1 VYNKWLDMYKSKL
14 KTLDEAAAM
23 IKDGEDVYCA
33 LGGGQPFGMFEA
45 IGQRIRRGELAEVS
59 LFAGNVI
66 IPTAL
71 TDPDIKE
78 RVHFDTPF
86 VGPYT
91 RQGNKEGFY
100 TYSPIKLS
108 DMDSI
113 SAQGLRKGDVYILR
127 VAPMDKHGFFS
138 TGINVDYGWG
148 MAKTNPE
155 RRMLI
160 LEVNQHMPRTYG
172 TNHIHI
178 TEADIVA
185 ENHVLMPYVP
195 DLPLTDVEIS
205 IGQHIADMVPDG
217 ATIQL
222 GIGGIPNAVGKF
234 LHDKRDLGVHSE
246 MLTSCMLEL
255 YKAGVI
261 TSAKKTFMPYKW
273 IGSFA
278 WGNQEL
284 YDFINE
290 NPMIE
295 MHTCGF
301 VNNPYI
307 IAKNDKMI
315 SVNSTLQLD
324 LTGQCAS
331 EAIGSYQF
339 SGVGGQADFVQGAW
353 LSKGGK
359 SFIATPST
367 VQDKNGQLISKIVT
381 SLDYGSFVSTP
392 RTETHWVVTEYG
404 AVLVKGQ
411 SIKKRAESLISIAHP
426 DFRDQLRFEAKK
438 LGFFS

>member
-1 VYNKWLDMYKSKL
+1 MYNKWLDMYKSKL

-23 IKDGEDVYCA
+23 IKDEEEVYCA

-45 IGQRIRRGELAEVS
+45 IGQRIRRGDLGKVS
-59 LFAGNVI
+59 LFAGNVVI
-66 IPTAL
+66 QTAL
-71 TDPDIKE
+71 TEPDIQD
-78 RVHFDTPF
+78 RVNFDTPF
-86 VGPYT
+86 VGPFT
-91 RQGNKEGFY
+91 RKGNREGFY

-113 SAQGLRKGDVYILR
+113 SARGLRKGDVYILR
-127 VAPMDKHGFFS
+127 VSPMDKHGFFS

-148 MAKTNPE
+148 MAKANPE
-155 RRMLI
+155 RRLLI
-160 LEVNQHMPRTYG
+160 LEVNEHMPRTYG

-185 ENHVLMPYVP
+185 EHHVLMPYVP
-195 DLPLTDVEIS
+195 DLPLTDIEIR
-205 IGQHIADMVPDG
+205 IGQNIADMVPDG

-234 LHDKRDLGVHSE
+234 LRDKRDLGVHSE

-261 TSAKKTFMPYKW
+261 TSTRKTFMPYKW
-273 IGSFA
+273 VGSFA

-284 YDFINE
+284 YDFIHE

-307 IAKNDKMI
+307 IAKNDNMI
-315 SVNSTLQLD
+315 SVNSTLQID

-367 VQDKNGQLISKIVT
+367 VQGKDGQLISKIVP

-404 AVLVKGQ
+404 AVLIKGQ
-411 SIKKRAESLISIAHP
+411 SIKKRTESLISIAHP

-438 LGFFS
+438 MGFLS

>member
-1 VYNKWLDMYKSKL
+1 MYSKWLDQYKSKL

-23 IKDGEDVYCA
+23 IKDGEEVYCA

-45 IGQRIRRGELAEVS
+45 IGQRIKRGELARVA

-66 IPTAL
+66 VQTAL
-71 TDPDIKE
+71 TAPEIQD
-78 RVHFDTPF
+78 RVNFDTPF

-91 RQGNKEGFY
+91 REGTKAGFY

-108 DMDSI
+108 DMDTV
-113 SAQGLRKGDVYILR
+113 SARGLRRGDVYILR
-127 VAPMDKHGFFS
+127 VSPMDRHGFFS

-155 RRMLI
+155 RRLLI
-160 LEVNQHMPRTYG
+160 VEVNEHMPRTYG
-172 TNHIHI
+172 ANHIHI
-178 TEADIVA
+178 TEADVVV
-185 ENHVLMPYVP
+185 EHHVPMPYVP
-195 DLPLTDVEIS
+195 DLPLTEVEIS
-205 IGQHIADMVPDG
+205 IGQHIAEMVPDG

-234 LHDKRDLGVHSE
+234 LKDKRDLGVHSE
-246 MLTSCMLEL
+246 MLTNCMLEL
-255 YKAGVI
+255 YNEGVI
-261 TSAKKTFMPYKW
+261 TCTRKTFMPYKW

-278 WGNQEL
+278 WGSQEL
-284 YDFINE
+284 YDFMNE

-307 IAKNDKMI
+307 IAKNDNMI
-315 SVNSTLQLD
+315 SVNSTLQID

-331 EAIGSYQF
+331 EAIGPYQF

-367 VQDKNGQLISKIVT
+367 TRGKDGKLISKIVPL
-381 SLDYGSFVSTP
+381 LDYGSFVSTP

-411 SIKKRAESLISIAHP
+411 SIKKRTESLISIAHP
-426 DFRDQLRFEAKK
+426 DFRDWLRFEAKK
-438 LGFFS
+438 LGFLS

>member
-1 VYNKWLDMYKSKL
+1 MYSKWLDLYKSKL
-14 KTLDEAAAM
+14 KTLDEAAAR
-23 IKDGEDVYCA
+23 IKEGEEVYCA
-33 LGGGQPFGMFEA
+33 LGGGQPVGMFEA
-45 IGQRIRRGELAEVS
+45 IGQRIKRGELARVA
-59 LFAGNVI
+59 LFAGNVVVQ
-66 IPTAL
+66 TAL
-71 TDPDIKE
+71 TDPEIQD
-78 RVHFDTPF
+78 RVNFDTPF

-91 RQGNKEGFY
+91 REGTKAGFY

-108 DMDSI
+108 DMDTV
-113 SAQGLRKGDVYILR
+113 SARGLRRGDVYILR
-127 VAPMDKHGFFS
+127 VSPMDRHGFFS

-155 RRMLI
+155 KRLLI
-160 LEVNQHMPRTYG
+160 VEVNEYMPRTYG

-178 TEADIVA
+178 TEADVVV
-185 ENHVLMPYVP
+185 EHHVPMPYIP

-205 IGQHIADMVPDG
+205 IGRHIAEMVPDG

-234 LHDKRDLGVHSE
+234 LMDKRDLGVHSE
-246 MLTSCMLEL
+246 MLTNCMLDL

-261 TSAKKTFMPYKW
+261 TCAKKTFMPYKW
-273 IGSFA
+273 VGSFA
-278 WGNQEL
+278 WGSQEL
-284 YDFINE
+284 YDFIHE

-307 IAKNDKMI
+307 IAKNDNMI
-315 SVNSTLQLD
+315 SVNSTLQID

-331 EAIGSYQF
+331 EAIGPYQY

-367 VQDKNGQLISKIVT
+367 TRGKDGKLISKIVPL
-381 SLDYGSFVSTP
+381 LDYGSFVSTP

-426 DFRDQLRFEAKK
+426 DFRDWLRFEAKK
-438 LGFFS
+438 LGFLS

>member
-1 VYNKWLDMYKSKL
+1 VYSKWLDLYKTKQ

-23 IKDGEDVYCA
+23 IKDGEEVYCA

-45 IGQRIRRGELAEVS
+45 IGRRIKRGELDRVA
-59 LFAGNVI
+59 LFAGNVVVQ
-66 IPTAL
+66 TAL
-71 TDPDIKE
+71 TAPEIQD
-78 RVHFDTPF
+78 RVNFDTPF

-91 RQGNKEGFY
+91 REGTRAGFY

-108 DMDSI
+108 DMDTI
-113 SAQGLRKGDVYILR
+113 SSRGLRRGDVYILR
-127 VAPMDKHGFFS
+127 VCPMDRHGFFS

-155 RRMLI
+155 RRLLI
-160 LEVNQHMPRTYG
+160 LEVNEHMPRTYG

-178 TEADIVA
+178 TEADVVV

-205 IGQHIADMVPDG
+205 IGRHIAEMVPDG

-234 LHDKRDLGVHSE
+234 LKDKRDLGVHSE
-246 MLTSCMLEL
+246 MLTNCMLEL

-261 TSAKKTFMPYKW
+261 TSTRKTFMPYKW
-273 IGSFA
+273 VGSFA
-278 WGNQEL
+278 WGSQEL
-284 YDFINE
+284 YDFMNE

-307 IAKNDKMI
+307 IAKNDNMI
-315 SVNSTLQLD
+315 SVNSTLQID

-331 EAIGSYQF
+331 EAIGPYQF

-367 VQDKNGQLISKIVT
+367 TRGKDGRLISKIVPL
-381 SLDYGSFVSTP
+381 LDHGSFVSTP

-411 SIKKRAESLISIAHP
+411 SIKKRTESLISIAHP
-426 DFRDQLRFEAKK
+426 DFRDWLRFEAKK
-438 LGFFS
+438 LGFLS

>member
-1 VYNKWLDMYKSKL
+1 MYSKWLDLYKTKQ

-23 IKDGEDVYCA
+23 IKDGEEVYCA

-45 IGQRIRRGELAEVS
+45 IGRRIKRGELDRVA
-59 LFAGNVI
+59 LFAGNVVVQ
-66 IPTAL
+66 TAL
-71 TDPDIKE
+71 TAPQIQD
-78 RVHFDTPF
+78 RVNFDTPF

-91 RQGNKEGFY
+91 REGTRAGFY

-108 DMDSI
+108 DMDTI
-113 SAQGLRKGDVYILR
+113 SSRGLRRGDVYILR
-127 VAPMDKHGFFS
+127 VCPMDRHGFFS

-155 RRMLI
+155 RRLLI
-160 LEVNQHMPRTYG
+160 LEVNEHMPRTYG

-178 TEADIVA
+178 IEADVVV

-205 IGQHIADMVPDG
+205 IGRHIAEMVPDG

-234 LHDKRDLGVHSE
+234 LKDKRDLGVHSE
-246 MLTSCMLEL
+246 MLTNCMLEL

-261 TSAKKTFMPYKW
+261 TSTRKTFMPYKW
-273 IGSFA
+273 VGSFA
-278 WGNQEL
+278 WGSQEL
-284 YDFINE
+284 YDFMNE

-307 IAKNDKMI
+307 IAKNDNMI
-315 SVNSTLQLD
+315 SVNSTLQID

-331 EAIGSYQF
+331 EAIGPYQF

-367 VQDKNGQLISKIVT
+367 TRGKDGRLISKIVPL
-381 SLDYGSFVSTP
+381 LDHGSFVSTP

-411 SIKKRAESLISIAHP
+411 SIKKRTESLISIAHP
-426 DFRDQLRFEAKK
+426 DFRDWLRFEAKK
-438 LGFFS
+438 LGFLS

>member
-1 VYNKWLDMYKSKL
+1 VYSKWLDLYKTKQ

-23 IKDGEDVYCA
+23 IKDGEEVYCA

-45 IGQRIRRGELAEVS
+45 IGRRIKRGELDRVA
-59 LFAGNVI
+59 LFAGNVVVQ
-66 IPTAL
+66 TAL
-71 TDPDIKE
+71 TAPQIQD
-78 RVHFDTPF
+78 RVNFDTPF

-91 RQGNKEGFY
+91 REGTRAGFY

-108 DMDSI
+108 DMDTI
-113 SAQGLRKGDVYILR
+113 SSRGLRRGDVYILR
-127 VAPMDKHGFFS
+127 VCPMDRHGFFS

-155 RRMLI
+155 RRLLI
-160 LEVNQHMPRTYG
+160 LEVNEHMPRTYG

-178 TEADIVA
+178 IEADVVV

-205 IGQHIADMVPDG
+205 IGRHIAEMVPDG

-234 LHDKRDLGVHSE
+234 LKDKRDLGVHSE
-246 MLTSCMLEL
+246 MLTNCMLEL

-261 TSAKKTFMPYKW
+261 TSTRKTFMPYKW
-273 IGSFA
+273 VGSFA
-278 WGNQEL
+278 WGSQEL
-284 YDFINE
+284 YDFMNE

-307 IAKNDKMI
+307 IAKNDNMI
-315 SVNSTLQLD
+315 SVNSTLQID

-331 EAIGSYQF
+331 EAIGPYQF

-367 VQDKNGQLISKIVT
+367 TRGKDGRLISKIVPL
-381 SLDYGSFVSTP
+381 LDHGSFVSTP

-411 SIKKRAESLISIAHP
+411 SIKKRTESLISIAHP
-426 DFRDQLRFEAKK
+426 DFRDWLRFEAKK
-438 LGFFS
+438 LGFLS

>member
-1 VYNKWLDMYKSKL
+1 MYQTWLDMYKSKL
-14 KTLDEAAAM
+14 ATLDEAAAM

-45 IGQRIRRGELAEVS
+45 IGQRIKRGDLARVS
-59 LFAGNVI
+59 LFAGNVV

-71 TDPDIKE
+71 TEPDIQD
-78 RVHFDTPF
+78 RVNFDTPF

-91 RQGNKEGFY
+91 RKGNREGFY

-108 DMDSI
+108 DMDTV
-113 SAQGLRKGDVYILR
+113 SARGLRKGDVYTLR
-127 VAPMDKHGFFS
+127 VSPMDKHGFFS

-148 MAKTNPE
+148 MAKANPE
-155 RRMLI
+155 RRLLI
-160 LEVNQHMPRTYG
+160 LEVNENMPRTYG

-178 TEADIVA
+178 TEVDIVA

-195 DLPLTDVEIS
+195 DLPLTDVEIK
-205 IGQHIADMVPDG
+205 IGQNIADMVPDG

-234 LHDKRDLGVHSE
+234 LQDKRDLGVHSE
-246 MLTSCMLEL
+246 MLTNCMLEL
-255 YKAGVI
+255 YKTGVI
-261 TSAKKTFMPYKW
+261 TSARKTFMPYKW
-273 IGSFA
+273 VGSFA
-278 WGNQEL
+278 WGSQEL
-284 YDFINE
+284 YDFIHE

-301 VNNPYI
+301 VNDPNI
-307 IAKNDKMI
+307 IAKNDNMI
-315 SVNSTLQLD
+315 SVNSTLQID

-331 EAIGSYQF
+331 EAIGSHQF

-353 LSKGGK
+353 LSRGGK

-367 VQDKNGQLISKIVT
+367 VQDKNGQLISKIMPV
-381 SLDYGSFVSTP
+381 LDHGSFVSTP

-404 AVLVKGQ
+404 AVLIKGQ
-411 SIKKRAESLISIAHP
+411 SIKKRAEALISIAHP

-438 LGFFS
+438 HGFLS

>member
-1 VYNKWLDMYKSKL
+1 MYSKWLDLYKTKQ

-23 IKDGEDVYCA
+23 IKDGEEVYCA

-45 IGQRIRRGELAEVS
+45 IGRRIKRGELDRVA
-59 LFAGNVI
+59 LFAGNVVVQ
-66 IPTAL
+66 TAL
-71 TDPDIKE
+71 TAPQIQD
-78 RVHFDTPF
+78 RVNFDTPF

-91 RQGNKEGFY
+91 REGTRAGFY

-108 DMDSI
+108 DMDTI
-113 SAQGLRKGDVYILR
+113 SSRGLRRGDVYILR
-127 VAPMDKHGFFS
+127 VCPMDRHGFFS

-155 RRMLI
+155 RRLLI
-160 LEVNQHMPRTYG
+160 LEVNEHMPRTYG

-178 TEADIVA
+178 IEADVVV

-205 IGQHIADMVPDG
+205 IGRHIAEMVPDG

-234 LHDKRDLGVHSE
+234 LKDKRDLGVHSE
-246 MLTSCMLEL
+246 MLTNCMLEL
-255 YKAGVI
+255 YNEGVI
-261 TSAKKTFMPYKW
+261 TCTRKTFMPYKW
-273 IGSFA
+273 VGSFA
-278 WGNQEL
+278 WGSQEL
-284 YDFINE
+284 YDFMNE

-307 IAKNDKMI
+307 IAKNDNMI
-315 SVNSTLQLD
+315 SVNSTLQID

-331 EAIGSYQF
+331 EAIGPYQF

-367 VQDKNGQLISKIVT
+367 TRGKDGRLISKIVPL
-381 SLDYGSFVSTP
+381 LDHGSFVSTP

-411 SIKKRAESLISIAHP
+411 SIKKRTESLISIAHP
-426 DFRDQLRFEAKK
+426 DFRDWLRFEAKK
-438 LGFFS
+438 LGFLS

>member
-1 VYNKWLDMYKSKL
+1 MYQKWLDMYKSKL
-14 KTLDEAAAM
+14 ATLDGAAVM
-23 IKDGEDVYCA
+23 IKDGEEVYCA

-45 IGQRIRRGELAEVS
+45 IGQRIKRGDLARVS
-59 LFAGNVI
+59 LFAGNVV

-71 TDPDIKE
+71 TEPDIQD
-78 RVHFDTPF
+78 RVNFDTPF

-91 RQGNKEGFY
+91 RKGNREGFY

-108 DMDSI
+108 DMDTVS
-113 SAQGLRKGDVYILR
+113 SRGLRKGDVYILR
-127 VAPMDKHGFFS
+127 VCPMDKHGFFS

-148 MAKTNPE
+148 MAKANPE
-155 RRMLI
+155 RRLLI
-160 LEVNQHMPRTYG
+160 LEVNENMPRTYG

-185 ENHVLMPYVP
+185 ENHVPMPYVP
-195 DLPLTDVEIS
+195 DLPLTDVEIK
-205 IGQHIADMVPDG
+205 IGQNIADMVPDG

-234 LHDKRDLGVHSE
+234 LHDKRELGVHSE
-246 MLTSCMLEL
+246 MLTNCMLEL

-261 TSAKKTFMPYKW
+261 TSTRKTFMPYKW
-273 IGSFA
+273 LGSFA
-278 WGNQEL
+278 WGSQEL

-295 MHTCGF
+295 MHSCGF
-301 VNNPYI
+301 VNDPNI
-307 IAKNDKMI
+307 IAKNDNMI
-315 SVNSTLQLD
+315 SVNSTLQID

-353 LSKGGK
+353 LSRGGK

-367 VQDKNGQLISKIVT
+367 VQDKNGRLISKIMPI
-381 SLDYGSFVSTP
+381 LDHGSFVSTP

-404 AVLVKGQ
+404 AVLIKGQ
-411 SIKKRAESLISIAHP
+411 SVKKRAEALISIAHP

-438 LGFFS
+438 HGFLS